1 MKVYNCF
8 QFHNELDVL
17 EIRLQEGWNT
27 TDYFVI
33 AESDHTHSG
42 VSKEYLLLD
51 NWERFKPYADKIR
64 RIQVDHTLEEQRKV
78 FNNTDEWVREN
89 YQRYALLEGLHD
101 KADEDLIIISD
112 LDEVPRSEMI
122 EMIKEDENDYDR
134 YILKI
139 PHFHFRLNYM
149 RVLPHIPFEN
159 IMVVRGRAFTD
170 PMRERAY
177 TFPWGTKPT
186 DIAYLEHG
194 GWHFTDFG
202 NEQQVIKKLK
212 SFCHLDQNDPKILEQ
227 LENLDKMIENKW
239 DRDLSFIPKFE
250 YVVIDDYF
258 PKCITD
264 NLAKWKHMII
274 PNATVSVTDL
284 YKD

>member
-17 EIRLQEGWNT
+17 EIRLQEGWDT

-42 VSKEYLLLD
+42 MSKEYLLLD

-78 FNNTDEWVREN
+78 FNSKDEWVREN
-89 YQRYALLEGLHD
+89 YQRYILLEGLHD

-112 LDEVPRSEMI
+112 LDEVPRSDII

-149 RVLPHIPFEN
+149 RVVPHVAFEN
-159 IMVVRGRAFTD
+159 IMVVRGRSFTN
-170 PMRERAY
+170 PMKEREY
-177 TFPWGTKPT
+177 TFPWGSKPT
-186 DIAYLEHG
+186 DIAYIEHG

-202 NEQQVIKKLK
+202 NDEQVIKKLQ
-212 SFCHLDQNDPKILEQ
+212 SFCHLDQNDPKILGQ
-227 LENLDKMIENKW
+227 LEDMDKMIENKW
-239 DRDLSFIPKFE
+239 DRDLSFTPKFE
-250 YVVIDDYF
+250 YVVVDDYF
-258 PKCITD
+258 PKCVTD
-264 NLAKWKHMII
+264 NLDKWQHMII